1 MGSNTTTLV
10 RRELRCFCSR
20 GPLLAMYGVDVDG
33 KLFIHV
39 RVYKQHRVFA
49 ETLCKG
55 GEVAILCRECLRW
68 HRITIRD
75 SAPALEEVE
84 KPVELKASHVRQTVV

>member
-1 MGSNTTTLV
+1 MPSPPLV

-20 GPLLAMYGVDVDG
+20 APLLAMYGVDFDG
-33 KLFIHV
+33 KLFIHI
-39 RVYKQHRVFA
+39 RVYKQRRVFA
-49 ETLCKG
+49 EMLCKG

-75 SAPALEEVE
+75 SSPALEEVE
-84 KPVELKASHVRQTVV
+84 KPIELKASNLKISAI